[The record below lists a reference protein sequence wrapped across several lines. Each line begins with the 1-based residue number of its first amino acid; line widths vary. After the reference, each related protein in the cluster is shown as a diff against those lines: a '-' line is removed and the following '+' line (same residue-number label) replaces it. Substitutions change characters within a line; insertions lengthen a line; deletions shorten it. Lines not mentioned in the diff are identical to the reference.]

1 MKRNFFIKNCIDF
14 SVNINNNVGNAIQ
27 KINKGGFQ
35 ICLVF
40 NDQNYLEGIITDS
53 DLRRGILNGISKD
66 SKLSEVINYKPI
78 KINEILSEEKIYRLM
93 VKNHIFHIPLVDEN
107 NKFKGIF
114 ISNNLIEENFI
125 NETFFILAGG
135 KGLRMRPL
143 TKKLPKPMLHIS
155 GKPMI
160 ELIINNAKEFGFRNF
175 VLSIG
180 YLGEVIKEY
189 FGNGDKFGINIS
201 YIQEEKPLGTAGSL
215 AYLDKDLLTDYV
227 FITNGDVVTSL
238 EYSNMLNFA
247 KYTNADGVIAV
258 KEFALQN
265 PFGVIETKNDN
276 FIGISEK
283 PIYKSTINAGVYVIS
298 KSLIS
303 SIEKGSYLDMNQL
316 FEKAFNNKKNLKVFA
331 LHEDWVDVG
340 RPEDYKKITNL
351 TKANAN

>member
-1 MKRNFFIKNCIDF
+1 MKRNFFIKNCRDF
-14 SVNINNNVGNAIQ
+14 SVNIKDNVGEAIQ

-40 NDQNYLEGIITDS
+40 NEQNYLEGIITDS
-53 DLRRGILNGISKD
+53 DLRRGILNGVSKS
-66 SKLSEVINYKPI
+66 SKLSDVINYQPI
-78 KINEILSEEKIYRLM
+78 KVHEFLSEEKIYRLM
-93 VKNHIFHIPLVDEN
+93 IKNHIFHIPLVDEN

-114 ISNNLIEENFI
+114 VSNNLIEESFI

-143 TKKLPKPMLHIS
+143 TKNLPKPMLHIS

-215 AYLDKDLLTDYV
+215 AYLKKDLLTDYV

-247 KYTNADGVIAV
+247 KYTKADGVIAV
-258 KEFALQN
+258 KEFGLQN
-265 PFGVIETKNDN
+265 PFGVIETSNDN

-283 PIYKSTINAGVYVIS
+283 PIYKSTINAGVYVVS
-298 KSLIS
+298 KNLIGL
-303 SIEKGSYLDMNQL
+303 IEKGKHIDMNQL
-316 FEKAFNNKKNLKVFA
+316 FELGINKKKILKVFA
-331 LHEDWVDVG
+331 LHEEWTDVG
-340 RPEDYKKITNL
+340 RPEDYKRIRNSS
-351 TKANAN
+351 KANEI